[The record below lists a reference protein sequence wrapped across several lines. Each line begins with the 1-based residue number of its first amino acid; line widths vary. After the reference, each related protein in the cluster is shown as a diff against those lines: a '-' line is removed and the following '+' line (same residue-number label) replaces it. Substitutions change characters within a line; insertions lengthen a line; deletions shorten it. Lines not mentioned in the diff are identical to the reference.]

1 MKQLQYQIL
10 STFIVIFTLFSLS
23 FSFFLH
29 SVLSEDA
36 RNHQRTQLTEQAK
49 LMADFLN
56 ELPMLDNEQ
65 KTESFLANL
74 SKDSKTRLTLISTTG
89 QVLYDSSMD
98 KEQIENHLDREEVQD
113 VLKGKPYSISERKSE
128 TTLELQFY
136 VAVPVV
142 SNTNEI
148 TAVLRL
154 AQPEKEL
161 AKIGQQ
167 IPRVL
172 FLFILLALGAASI
185 VAYFLAKKIAKPVQ
199 EVMFVTKEL
208 ANKNYAVRF
217 SGRGYGELAE
227 LGSTVNELAVSL
239 EDQMQEIKQND
250 KQLHELINHLV
261 IGVMLLDHQRS
272 VQMVNP
278 AMERIL
284 RTGADALIGKPYVEV
299 IKSYGLSHLIEKTYR
314 KKTTQNDEIYFY
326 YPEDTIVDANIVPLI
341 EREPNDLRLIVL
353 LYDITEIRR
362 LEKVRTD
369 FVANASHELRT
380 PVTALKGFTETLLD
394 GAMKDPEVLQ
404 QFLDIMLKES
414 RRLDSLVNDI
424 LELSRAEQK
433 QVPLEVETVSLEQT
447 VNSAVQLVRQKADQ
461 KKITINMVIDPL
473 MLQTDPDRLKQV
485 LANLLHNA
493 VAYTQEKG
501 EVVVRAYQEDQMAT
515 IQVKDNGIGIPEDE
529 QDRIFE
535 RFYRVD
541 KARSR
546 YSGGTGLGL
555 SIVRYLVENL
565 NGTIF
570 VESKLGLGTV
580 FTVKLPIRF

>member
-56 ELPMLDNEQ
+56 EVPMLDNEQ

-172 FLFILLALGAASI
+172 FLFIFISFRCSFDRY
-185 VAYFLAKKIAKPVQ
+185 VF
-199 EVMFVTKEL
+199 
-208 ANKNYAVRF
+208 F
-217 SGRGYGELAE
+217 S
-227 LGSTVNELAVSL
+227 
-239 EDQMQEIKQND
+239 
-250 KQLHELINHLV
+250 
-261 IGVMLLDHQRS
+261 
-272 VQMVNP
+272 
-278 AMERIL
+278 
-284 RTGADALIGKPYVEV
+284 
-299 IKSYGLSHLIEKTYR
+299 
-314 KKTTQNDEIYFY
+314 
-326 YPEDTIVDANIVPLI
+326 
-341 EREPNDLRLIVL
+341 
-353 LYDITEIRR
+353 
-362 LEKVRTD
+362 
-369 FVANASHELRT
+369 
-380 PVTALKGFTETLLD
+380 
-394 GAMKDPEVLQ
+394 
-404 QFLDIMLKES
+404 
-414 RRLDSLVNDI
+414 
-424 LELSRAEQK
+424 
-433 QVPLEVETVSLEQT
+433 
-447 VNSAVQLVRQKADQ
+447 
-461 KKITINMVIDPL
+461 
-473 MLQTDPDRLKQV
+473 
-485 LANLLHNA
+485 
-493 VAYTQEKG
+493 
-501 EVVVRAYQEDQMAT
+501 
-515 IQVKDNGIGIPEDE
+515 
-529 QDRIFE
+529 
-535 RFYRVD
+535 
-541 KARSR
+541 
-546 YSGGTGLGL
+546 
-555 SIVRYLVENL
+555 
-565 NGTIF
+565 
-570 VESKLGLGTV
+570 
-580 FTVKLPIRF
+580 